1 MRIETSLTRM
11 VGERQLRL
19 MRLSSTNIAN
29 KITRYP
35 LSYRLALRRPQS
47 NSAMLALRSNWIDSM
62 RRSNRNYSR

>member
-11 VGERQLRL
+11 VGERQLGL

-35 LSYRLALRRPQS
+35 LPKRSHAILRKIQWPR
-47 NSAMLALRSNWIDSM
+47 
-62 RRSNRNYSR
+62 